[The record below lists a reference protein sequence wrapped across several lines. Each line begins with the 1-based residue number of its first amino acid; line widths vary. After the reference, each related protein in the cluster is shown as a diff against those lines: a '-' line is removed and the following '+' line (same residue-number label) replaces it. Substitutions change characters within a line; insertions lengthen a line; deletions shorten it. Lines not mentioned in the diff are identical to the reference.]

1 MRSLNAR
8 VTLGAGLVLA
18 VFIALSALALERAFR
33 DSARSAMQERLLAQ
47 VYLLMSAAEVDAQ
60 GHLTMGNS
68 PSEPKLEM
76 PGSGLYAA
84 VTDGEG
90 HVVWRS
96 RSAVSVD
103 APNGS
108 GLPAGT
114 QRFEEAIGQKSGEF
128 FLQSYGVSWS
138 TAGRSFPF
146 TFSVAEVLDP
156 YRQQLSIY
164 RRSLWGWLGAMAVLL
179 LAAQWMILRWGLR
192 PLRKVTDELSRVE
205 SGEQQQIAGKY
216 PTEVRRLTENLNTLL
231 THERAQQKRYREA
244 LADLAHSLKTPLA
257 VVRVALSET
266 KTPTELARNLDEQV
280 GRMDRIVG
288 YHLQRAAAS
297 GRSGMVVAQPVLP
310 AVERMLAA
318 IGKVYADKH
327 VKTEMRIG
335 PSIRFRGDEGD
346 LMELLGNVL
355 DNAFK
360 WAKGCIRVTASL
372 RDDRLDLTVEDDGPG
387 IPEADAQRV
396 LQRGARADESVPGHG
411 IGLAVTGD
419 IVEAYGGHIVIA
431 RSDLGGAAVTLQ
443 LPGLG

>member
-8 VTLGAGLVLA
+8 VTLGAGLVLV

-68 PSEPKLEM
+68 PSEPKLEL

-84 VTDGEG
+84 VTDGQG

-103 APNGS
+103 APVAS

-114 QRFEEAIGQKSGEF
+114 QRFEEATDQKGREF

-138 TAGRSFPF
+138 TAGGSYPF
-146 TFSVAEVLDP
+146 TFSVAEVLEP
-156 YRQQLSIY
+156 YREQLSIY
-164 RRSLWGWLGAMAVLL
+164 RRSLWSWLGAMAMLL
-179 LAAQWMILRWGLR
+179 LAAQWAILRWGLR
-192 PLRKVTDELSRVE
+192 PLREVADELTRLE
-205 SGEQQQIAGKY
+205 MGEQQQIAGKY

-231 THERAQQKRYREA
+231 THERAQQKRYRDA

-257 VVRVALSET
+257 VVRAALSET
-266 KTPTELARNLDEQV
+266 KTETELARNLDEQV
-280 GRMDRIVG
+280 ERMDRIVG
-288 YHLQRAAAS
+288 YHLQRAASS

-310 AVERMLAA
+310 AVERMLMA
-318 IGKVYADKH
+318 IGKVYADKR
-327 VKTEMRIG
+327 VETELRIG

-360 WAKGCIRVTASL
+360 WAKGRIRVTAAL
-372 RDDRLDLTVEDDGPG
+372 RDGRLDLTVEDDGPG
-387 IPEADAQRV
+387 IPETDAQRV

-411 IGLAVTGD
+411 IGLAVTRD
-419 IVEAYGGHIVIA
+419 IVEAYGGHTVIA

>member
-8 VTLGAGLVLA
+8 VTLGAGLVLV

-68 PSEPKLEM
+68 PSEPKLDL

-103 APNGS
+103 APVAS

-114 QRFEEAIGQKSGEF
+114 QRFEEATDQKGREF

-138 TAGRSFPF
+138 TAGGSYPF
-146 TFSVAEVLDP
+146 TFSVAEVLEP
-156 YRQQLSIY
+156 YREQLSIY
-164 RRSLWGWLGAMAVLL
+164 RRSLWSWLGAMAVLL
-179 LAAQWMILRWGLR
+179 LAAQWAILRWGLR
-192 PLRKVTDELSRVE
+192 PLRQVADELTRLE

-231 THERAQQKRYREA
+231 THERAQQKRYRDA

-257 VVRVALSET
+257 VVRAALSET
-266 KTPTELARNLDEQV
+266 KTETELARNLDEQV
-280 GRMDRIVG
+280 ERMDRIVG
-288 YHLQRAAAS
+288 YHLQRAASS

-310 AVERMLAA
+310 AVERMLMA
-318 IGKVYADKH
+318 IGKVYVDKR
-327 VKTEMRIG
+327 VETELRIG

-360 WAKGCIRVTASL
+360 WAKGRIRVTAAL
-372 RDDRLDLTVEDDGPG
+372 RDGRLDLTVEDDGPG
-387 IPEADAQRV
+387 IPETDAQRV

-411 IGLAVTGD
+411 IGLAVTRD
-419 IVEAYGGHIVIA
+419 IVEAYGGHTVIA